1 MKKALLGT
9 DKNVMFIA
17 AGVACLSTECREGK
31 RESKKKREKKTT
43 EKSLKNKK
51 TRRQEILCRFEQ
63 KRQTPDWDN
72 EKCFKRNKAILLATN
87 LEKK

>member
-31 RESKKKREKKTT
+31 RESKKKRKNNNREKFEKQENQKTGNIMQIRT
-43 EKSLKNKK
+43 
-51 TRRQEILCRFEQ
+51 
-63 KRQTPDWDN
+63 
-72 EKCFKRNKAILLATN
+72 KATDT
-87 LEKK
+87 